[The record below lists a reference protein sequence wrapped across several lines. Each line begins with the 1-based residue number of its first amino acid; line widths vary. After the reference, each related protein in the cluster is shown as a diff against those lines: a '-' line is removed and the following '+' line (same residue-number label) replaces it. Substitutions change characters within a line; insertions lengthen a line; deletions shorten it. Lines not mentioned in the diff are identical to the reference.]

1 MGTKRTSRKKQYS
14 IPMHR
19 KKVLLSAHLSKE
31 LMQRIKKRAVTV
43 KKGDR
48 IKVMRGDFKGKTGLV
63 ASVDYKNATIT
74 VEGISKRNSRGV
86 DVLVQLKPSNLMV
99 VERKGEEKK
108 RG

>member
-1 MGTKRTSRKKQYS
+1 
-14 IPMHR
+14 MHR
-19 KKVLLSAHLSKE
+19 KKALLSAHLSKE
-31 LMQRIKKRAVTV
+31 LMQRTKKRAVTV

-48 IKVMRGDFKGKTGLV
+48 IKVMRGDFRGKTGLV
-63 ASVDYKNATIT
+63 ASVDYKNGAIN

-86 DVLVQLKPSNLMV
+86 DVLVPLRPSNLMV